1 MGLQKRDHIKKKISF
16 CKFSGS
22 YLDFRWNFV
31 HSMNPLPHSFTSLD
45 CTACLDKYWYWS
57 VEWSSLRHMQHWT
70 MSSIIKKVGSLR
82 GSYPDLLGGTSTSY
96 PLDHQCLD
104 GSSRRLKLPYQ
115 TFNEFCSSLSLS
127 LTEATSIDLWSS
139 WRTPRG
145 LLRPL
150 GTSGSL

>member
-1 MGLQKRDHIKKKISF
+1 MRLYLKEFS
-16 CKFSGS
+16 KFSGS
-22 YLDFRWNFV
+22 FLDFRWNFV
-31 HSMNPLPHSFTSLD
+31 HSMNPLPHSFTSLY

-70 MSSIIKKVGSLR
+70 MSSIIKKVGTLQ
-82 GSYPDLLGGTSTSY
+82 GLNPGLPGGRPTSY
-96 PLDHQCLD
+96 PSDHQCLD
-104 GSSRRLKLPYQ
+104 EGMGRLELTYQ
-115 TFNEFCSSLSLS
+115 TFNGFCSSLSLS

-150 GTSGSL
+150 GTSRSL

>member
-1 MGLQKRDHIKKKISF
+1 MIIILYGFFIEQLTFS
-16 CKFSGS
+16 KFSGS
-22 YLDFRWNFV
+22 FLDFRWNFV
-31 HSMNPLPHSFTSLD
+31 HSMNPLPHSFTSLY

-70 MSSIIKKVGSLR
+70 MSSIIKKISSLQGSN
-82 GSYPDLLGGTSTSY
+82 PDCPDRRPASY

-104 GSSRRLKLPYQ
+104 ERAGNLELTNQ
-115 TFNEFCSSLSLS
+115 TFNGFCSSLSLS

-145 LLRPL
+145 RLRPL
-150 GTSGSL
+150 GPSRSL